1 MASQAGAAEE
11 GEAQAQVAGGGVD
24 VHTDTLV

>member
-1 MASQAGAAEE
+1 MASQAIAAGEE
-11 GEAQAQVAGGGVD
+11 AIEAQVAGGGVA